1 MKKLY
6 RSERDKKFSGLCGG
20 LAQWL
25 GIDST
30 LIRLVAVIVAL
41 CSVGS
46 FILFYLIA
54 SLIVPSEPTE
64 SFMDGHH
71 YY

>member
-6 RSERDKKFSGLCGG
+6 RSERDKKISGLCGG
-20 LAQWL
+20 LAEWL
-25 GIDST
+25 GINST

-41 CSVGS
+41 GSVGT

-54 SLIVPSEPTE
+54 SLIVPSDRTG
-64 SFMDGHH
+64 SFMNGHH

>member
-6 RSERDKKFSGLCGG
+6 RSERDKKISGLCGG
-20 LAQWL
+20 LAEWL

-30 LIRLVAVIVAL
+30 LVRLVAVIIAL

-46 FILFYLIA
+46 FIIFYLIA
-54 SLIVPSEPTE
+54 SFIVPSDSTGG
-64 SFMDGHH
+64 FMDGHH

>member
-20 LAQWL
+20 LAEWL

-30 LIRLVAVIVAL
+30 LIRLIAVIVAI
-41 CSVGS
+41 CSVGT

-54 SLIVPSEPTE
+54 SLIVPSDPTGG
-64 SFMDGHH
+64 FMDGHH

>member
-6 RSERDKKFSGLCGG
+6 RSERDRKVSGLCGG
-20 LAQWL
+20 LAAWL

-30 LIRLVAVIVAL
+30 LIRLLAVVIAL
-41 CSVGS
+41 GSLGS
-46 FILFYLIA
+46 FLIFYVIA
-54 SLIVPSEPTE
+54 SMIVPSGGD
-64 SFMDGHH
+64 SFIDGHH

>member
-30 LIRLVAVIVAL
+30 IIRLVAVIVAL
-41 CSVGS
+41 GSFGS

-54 SLIVPSEPTE
+54 SLIIPSEPTG